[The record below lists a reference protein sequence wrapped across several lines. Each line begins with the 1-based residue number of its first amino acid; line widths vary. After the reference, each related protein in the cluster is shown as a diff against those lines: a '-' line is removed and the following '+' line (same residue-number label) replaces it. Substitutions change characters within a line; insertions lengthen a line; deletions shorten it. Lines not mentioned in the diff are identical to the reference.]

1 MESSKWWFLIRS
13 FPFIRTVLIRS
24 FSIGIQFVYFLFCF
38 AALTR
43 PNFCA
48 WCSIRPTF
56 LILPNVG
63 LCITDGQ
70 LDAWKSSLFRVI
82 VKKSSGWNIPLCVTG
97 TIPWF
102 PSHRLVCVSIMK
114 SGVPQQLVFVHKRTM
129 LALILKLLRH
139 PWKWKQKLCH
149 SNYVRTFRWAVGLAR
164 FTRKCTTISNNVVHV
179 FKVKFLTIAIVLLP
193 WSST

>member
-1 MESSKWWFLIRS
+1 MF
-13 FPFIRTVLIRS
+13 
-24 FSIGIQFVYFLFCF
+24 FCF

-82 VKKSSGWNIPLCVTG
+82 VKKSSGWNILLCVTG
-97 TIPWF
+97 TILWF
-102 PSHRLVCVSIMK
+102 PSHRLVCVSIIMK
-114 SGVPQQLVFVHKRTM
+114 SGVSQQLVLVHKHKSTVPI
-129 LALILKLLRH
+129 ILKLLRH

-149 SNYVRTFRWAVGLAR
+149 WNYVHMYVSIGGSFA
-164 FTRKCTTISNNVVHV
+164 
-179 FKVKFLTIAIVLLP
+179 
-193 WSST
+193 